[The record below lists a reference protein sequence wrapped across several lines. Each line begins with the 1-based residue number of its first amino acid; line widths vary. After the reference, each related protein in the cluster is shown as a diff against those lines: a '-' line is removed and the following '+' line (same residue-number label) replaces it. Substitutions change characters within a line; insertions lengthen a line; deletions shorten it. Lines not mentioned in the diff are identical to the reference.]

1 MCGCDGASITAA
13 APRPEPIPAPIRA
26 NNTGNDMTVR
36 IASMLASATEIVS
49 ALGYRDALIARSH
62 ECDFPLG
69 VDALPCCTE
78 PKIDLSGSS
87 REIDD
92 RVKAVVQ
99 EGLSVYRVDG
109 DTLKALRPDVI
120 VTQSQCE
127 VCAVSEDDLR
137 AAVCD
142 WLDATPNIVTLRPD
156 AMTDIWTDI
165 QNVAD
170 AIGAPER
177 GHALIADL
185 KSRMADIA
193 GKAKSLSERPSIAC
207 IEWVD
212 PLMAGGNWMPELV
225 EMAGGTN
232 LFGTAGMHSP
242 WMTWEELRDADPD
255 VIAILPCGFGIERTR
270 REMPALTERDEW
282 ASLKAVKSS
291 RVYVTDGNQYF
302 NRPGPRIAESLE
314 ILAEL
319 LHPQHFD
326 FGHKGTGWE
335 TL

>member
-1 MCGCDGASITAA
+1 
-13 APRPEPIPAPIRA
+13 
-26 NNTGNDMTVR
+26 MTIR

-49 ALGYRDALIARSH
+49 ALGFRDALIARSH

-69 VDALPCCTE
+69 VESLPCCTE

-109 DTLKALRPDVI
+109 DTLKSLRPDVI

-156 AMTDIWTDI
+156 AMADIWTDI

-185 KSRMADIA
+185 KARMADIA
-193 GKAKSLSERPSIAC
+193 GTVKALSERPTIAC
-207 IEWVD
+207 IEWID

-232 LFGTAGMHSP
+232 LFGTAGKHSP

-255 VIAILPCGFGIERTR
+255 VIAILPCGFGIARAR

-282 ASLKAVKSS
+282 ASLNAVTSG
-291 RVYVTDGNQYF
+291 RVFVTDGNQYF

-319 LHPQHFD
+319 LHPRHFD
-326 FGHKGTGWE
+326 FGHRGTGWE
-335 TL
+335 PL